1 MQYNLKPSILLV
13 QLTGLSG
20 AGKTTIAYA
29 VKKKLALA
37 GISAKVVD
45 GDSYRKTICSDL
57 GFSKADRRE
66 NIRRLAKV
74 AFESLG
80 EKQVAILAAIN
91 PYAEVRNELKEK
103 YTSRLVYVECDL
115 DTLLQR
121 DTKGLYR
128 RALLPEDHPDKLF
141 SLTGINDPYEVPFDA
156 DLVLQTG
163 TETIDES
170 VAKLHKFIEHH
181 LANSTGRHP
190 PHYTK

>member
-74 AFESLG
+74 AFEALR

-141 SLTGINDPYEVPFDA
+141 SLTGINDPYEIPDDA

-170 VAKLHKFIEHH
+170 VEKLHTFIQDH
-181 LANSTGRHP
+181 LANSKRTSSSL
-190 PHYTK
+190 Y